1 MFSSARKVAYVKEKT
16 INQTLVYVIQTLVYI
31 NQSLVYVIQGLVYSF
46 FLDVIHFFSLVEN
59 SAKRTAAIIV
69 RERW

>member
-1 MFSSARKVAYVKEKT
+1 MGAFLLGFKDVFFGKKNCLRQGKT

-46 FLDVIHFFSLVEN
+46 SL
-59 SAKRTAAIIV
+59 T
-69 RERW
+69 